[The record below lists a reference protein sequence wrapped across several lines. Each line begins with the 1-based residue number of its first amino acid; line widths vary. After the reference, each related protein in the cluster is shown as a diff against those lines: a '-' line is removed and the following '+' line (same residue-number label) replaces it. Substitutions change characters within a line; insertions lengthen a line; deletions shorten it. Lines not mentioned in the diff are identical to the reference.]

1 MAVRNQIEFVESRFK
16 IRIGRINRE
25 DLAGGGG
32 GHPAL
37 NRKATAWRSTFG
49 AVLCREALGGTT
61 EVSLPMDSYQRW
73 CDRAQSH
80 PVAVLV
86 PPGLG
91 HNPACWTSWGRR
103 RWPRSRSAC
112 RELLAW
118 QSLIRFDG
126 IRWKQGGG
134 ETGPGGHAVPGAAG
148 LEPQSFRLI

>member
-1 MAVRNQIEFVESRFK
+1 M
-16 IRIGRINRE
+16 
-25 DLAGGGG
+25 
-32 GHPAL
+32 
-37 NRKATAWRSTFG
+37 
-49 AVLCREALGGTT
+49 LCREVLGGTA